1 MIQRLQALVQ
11 NCMRI
16 LQTIP
21 LKNEYQTKNPETEFK
36 GFERLLKFKKPRLKY
51 DWFRLQL
58 YLIYQDLSRHS
69 IETGSWRI

>member
-21 LKNEYQTKNPETEFK
+21 LKNEYQTKNPEAEFK
-36 GFERLLKFKKPRLKY
+36 EFEPRLKY
-51 DWFRLQL
+51 GCFHLKL
-58 YLIYQDLSRHS
+58 YSVFQDLSRHS
-69 IETGSWRI
+69 IETGF